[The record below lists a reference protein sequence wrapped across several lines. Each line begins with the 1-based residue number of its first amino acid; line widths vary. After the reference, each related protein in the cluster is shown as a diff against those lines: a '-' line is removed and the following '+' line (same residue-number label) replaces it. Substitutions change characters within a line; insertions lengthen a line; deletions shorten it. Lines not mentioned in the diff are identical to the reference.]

1 MLAQQPIKHVDMRFD
16 QSTIDTTTRPSR
28 RYVQERVLELDLRIA
43 RQGCG
48 KGPNVGVV
56 FGDIAVVFATRFSF
70 WFVLFH
76 L

>member
-1 MLAQQPIKHVDMRFD
+1 M
-16 QSTIDTTTRPSR
+16 
-28 RYVQERVLELDLRIA
+28 LELDLRIA

-56 FGDIAVVFATRFSF
+56 FGDIAVVFARFSF